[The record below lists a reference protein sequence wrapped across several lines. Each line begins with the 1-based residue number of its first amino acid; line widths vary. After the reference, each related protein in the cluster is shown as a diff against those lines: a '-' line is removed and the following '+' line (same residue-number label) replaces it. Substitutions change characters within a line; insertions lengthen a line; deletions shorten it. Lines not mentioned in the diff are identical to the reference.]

1 MISVTTC
8 ASMFKITFI
17 LSLQE
22 GQSLV
27 FKEVFLKLSFKVYV
41 LGLKSGHCSRF
52 LCFPTFSF
60 KALFTW

>member
-8 ASMFKITFI
+8 VSMFKITFI

-27 FKEVFLKLSFKVYV
+27 FKEVFLKLGFKVYV
-41 LGLKSGHCSRF
+41 LMLKV
-52 LCFPTFSF
+52 
-60 KALFTW
+60 